1 MLKEYLEELRSAN
14 QDEMNGLEKKI
25 NQLVQDLECGQEWVE
40 KLQRDQNMD
49 ASIFSP
55 RSQNP
60 EKQKNLEAARKNV
73 EEIKQQIEY
82 TREKIEE
89 LVKKRSEYDNL
100 LVEAESS
107 VPEKNKEDK
116 VIKESDGEKIPL
128 SSFLYDLHKK
138 TDICLALL
146 NGDKNKCRN
155 ELRAMKRQIKEYA
168 EQIEKS

>member
-1 MLKEYLEELRSAN
+1 MLKEYLEELKSSN
-14 QDEMNGLEKKI
+14 QTEMKKLEKKL

-40 KLQRDQNMD
+40 KLQKDQNMD

-55 RSQNP
+55 RSQNQ
-60 EKQKNLEAARKNV
+60 EKQKNLETARKNV
-73 EEIKQQIEY
+73 EEIKQKIEY

-89 LVKKRSEYDNL
+89 LVKKQNEYDNL
-100 LVEAESS
+100 LMEAENNNQI
-107 VPEKNKEDK
+107 PAKEQEADTA
-116 VIKESDGEKIPL
+116 EIPL
-128 SSFLYDLHKK
+128 SSFLAALHKK

-168 EQIEKS
+168 EQIEKNEN